1 MSDDAQT
8 PQYPFDEELA
18 AAIPFLPELDFS
30 DIPAARDAADELA
43 AVAPPVDL
51 TGVTYEDVQ
60 IPVSGG
66 DTIMLRITTPDA
78 GQRPLP
84 VIYDLHPGGF
94 CVGSPS
100 DVHPRDVVLA
110 REVGAIVIAAD
121 YRLAP
126 EHPYPTPLEDC
137 YAGLVW
143 IAQHAQALGADAD
156 RIAVYGQSGG
166 GGLAAGLTLLARDR
180 GTPAVRFQYLAF
192 PELDDRLETASM
204 NRFVDTPLFSRPN
217 AAASWGHYLGKLPPG
232 SPDVPVYAAPARETD
247 LAGLPRTYVAV
258 MQFDPLR
265 DEGIAYAQKLL
276 EADVSVELHLFPST
290 FHYSRAIA
298 AADVSQR
305 ELAEEVAVLRRALH
319 GVKPSETGIPA
330 VEG

>member
-1 MSDDAQT
+1 MSENAQA
-8 PQYPFDEELA
+8 PEYPFDEELA
-18 AAIPFLPELDFS
+18 TAIPFLPELDFG

-43 AVAPPVDL
+43 AVAPLVDL
-51 TGVTYEDVQ
+51 TEVTYEDVQ

-66 DTIMLRITTPDA
+66 GTIMLRITTPDA

-84 VIYDLHPGGF
+84 VIYDVHPGGF
-94 CVGSPS
+94 CLGSPS
-100 DVHPRDVVLA
+100 DVHPRNVVLA
-110 REVGAIVIAAD
+110 REVSAIVIAAD

-126 EHPYPTPLEDC
+126 EHPYPTPLED
-137 YAGLVW
+137 YDAGLSW
-143 IAQHAQALGADAD
+143 IAEHAQALGADAD

-166 GGLAAGLTLLARDR
+166 GGLAAGLALLARDR
-180 GTPAVRFQYLAF
+180 GTPAICFQYLAF

-204 NRFVDTPLFSRPN
+204 KRFVDTPLFSRPN
-217 AAASWGHYLGKLPPG
+217 AAASWQHYLGQLVPG

-247 LAGLPRTYVAV
+247 LAGLPRTYLGV

-298 AADVSQR
+298 DAEVSQR
-305 ELAEEVAVLRRALH
+305 EMAEEVSVLRRGLY
-319 GVKPSETGIPA
+319 GVAPTKTASPTSDL
-330 VEG
+330 

>member
-1 MSDDAQT
+1 MSDNAQALN
-8 PQYPFDEELA
+8 YPFDQELA
-18 AAIPFLPELDFS
+18 PAVPFLPKLDFN
-30 DIPAARDAADELA
+30 DIPAARGAADELA

-51 TGVTYEDVQ
+51 TGVTYEDVR

-94 CVGSPS
+94 CLGSSS
-100 DVHPRDVVLA
+100 DVFPRDVMLA

-143 IAQHAQALGADAD
+143 IAEHAQTLGADAD

-180 GTPAVRFQYLAF
+180 GTPAVCFQYLAF
-192 PELDDRLETASM
+192 PEIDDRLETPSM
-204 NRFVDTPLFSRPN
+204 KRFVDTPLFNQPN
-217 AAASWGHYLGKLPPG
+217 AAASWQHYLGTMVPG

-265 DEGIAYAQKLL
+265 DEGIAYVQKLL

-298 AADVSQR
+298 AAEVSQR
-305 ELAEEVAVLRRALH
+305 EMAEEVSVLRRALR
-319 GVKPSETGIPA
+319 GVAPA
-330 VEG
+330 QT